1 MTTAAVPPSSE
12 SPPDPDAAPP
22 SGAAASLLA
31 ATKQILEMIAAG
43 ASLTDILTN
52 LCDAIDRQNPDMM
65 SMVSLMDPDG
75 QRLWPAA
82 APRVPAEF
90 VEAISPLS
98 IGENM
103 SSCGTAAFRKE
114 RVIIVDVATDPLRSG
129 LGEGRRREIPL
140 AHGLRATWSQPLL
153 SKDDEVL
160 GTFGMFHPTPRSPTE
175 QELRLIEDAAT
186 IAVIAIEGER
196 SQAALQRAF
205 HEIKTSE
212 QELRGIV
219 DAISQII
226 VVLGP
231 HGTGL
236 YANRP
241 LLEYT
246 GLTMEQLMTP
256 DVRGNPVMYHPE
268 DWARL
273 QDERRVGLSH
283 STPFELE
290 WRVRRKD
297 GEYRWFLV
305 RYHPLHDE
313 QGRIL
318 RWYASGTDIDHRKR
332 AEERLRNEN
341 LALREEIDRSSMF
354 EEIVG
359 SSPALKGV
367 LAQVARVATTDSTV
381 LILGETGTGKEL
393 VARAIHRRSGRS
405 ARAFIR
411 VNCAAIPPSLVTSEL
426 FGHEKGAFTG
436 AVQRRLGRFEA
447 ADGGTIFL
455 DEVGELPPDTQVAL
469 LRVLQEREIERVGS
483 SHPIHVDVRVL
494 AATNSDLEAAVES
507 GDFRQDLYYRL
518 NVIPI
523 RMPPLRDRAEDIP
536 VLVEYLVERYARS
549 AGKSI
554 RHISKQTMELLRAYD
569 WPGNVRELQNVIERA
584 VVLCVGDTFT
594 IEESWLKTG
603 PRQPSR
609 RTGVQVT
616 TLAEGEKALI
626 EAALAESHG
635 RVSGPGGAAAKLGIP
650 RQTLESKIR
659 ALQVDKLS
667 YHRR

>member
-1 MTTAAVPPSSE
+1 MRTSARLSRSKSRQDPEAEPRT
-12 SPPDPDAAPP
+12 SP
-22 SGAAASLLA
+22 ASLLA
-31 ATKQILEMIAAG
+31 ATKRILEMIAAG
-43 ASLTDILTN
+43 ASLTDILTS
-52 LCDAIDRQNPDMM
+52 LCTAIDDQNPDMM

-90 VEAISPLS
+90 VEAISPLL

-114 RVIIVDVATDPLRSG
+114 RVIISDVAGDPLRSG
-129 LGEGRRREIPL
+129 LGEGRRREMPL
-140 AHGLRATWSQPLL
+140 KHGLRATWSQPLL

-160 GTFGMFHPTPRSPTE
+160 GTFGMFHRTSRSPTDR
-175 QELRLIEDAAT
+175 ELQLIEDAAT

-196 SQAALQRAF
+196 AHTALKKAF
-205 HEIKTSE
+205 DEIKTSE

-231 HGTGL
+231 DGTGL
-236 YANRP
+236 YANRT
-241 LLEYT
+241 LLEYLGIT
-246 GLTMEQLMTP
+246 LEQLMTP
-256 DVRGNPVMYHPE
+256 DSKGNPVLYHPD

-273 QDERRVGLSH
+273 KDERSQGLARAM
-283 STPFELE
+283 PFELE
-290 WRVRRKD
+290 WRLRRKD
-297 GEYRWFLV
+297 GQYRWFLV
-305 RYHPLHDE
+305 RYHPLRDD
-313 QGRIL
+313 QGQII
-318 RWYASGTDIDHRKR
+318 RWYASGTDIDDRKR

-367 LAQVARVATTDSTV
+367 LAQVAMVATTDSTV

-405 ARAFIR
+405 NRAFIR
-411 VNCAAIPPSLVTSEL
+411 VNCAAIPPSLITSEL

-447 ADGGTIFL
+447 ADGGTIFM

-494 AATNSDLEAAVES
+494 AATNSDLDAAVES

-523 RMPPLRDRAEDIP
+523 LIPPLREREEDIP

-554 RHISKQTMELLRAYD
+554 RHIGKDTMALLQAYD

-584 VVLCVGDTFT
+584 VVLCVDDTFT

-603 PRQPSR
+603 PRHSSR
-609 RTGVQVT
+609 RTGIQVI
-616 TLAEGEKALI
+616 TLAEGEKTLI

-635 RVSGPGGAAAKLGIP
+635 RISGPSGAAAKLGIP
-650 RQTLESKIR
+650 RQTLESKIK
-659 ALQVDKLS
+659 ALQIDKLS
-667 YHRR
+667 YQRR

>member
-1 MTTAAVPPSSE
+1 MSTSAVPASSE
-12 SPPDPDAAPP
+12 SQPDPDAA
-22 SGAAASLLA
+22 SQAGASPSLLA

-43 ASLTDILTN
+43 ASLPDILTN

-90 VEAISPLS
+90 VEAISPLL

-114 RVIIVDVATDPLRSG
+114 RVIIADVAGDPLRSG
-129 LGEGRRREIPL
+129 LGEGRRREMPL
-140 AHGLRATWSQPLL
+140 KHGLRATWSQPLL
-153 SKDDEVL
+153 SKDGEVL

-175 QELRLIEDAAT
+175 RELRLIEDAAT

-196 SQAALQRAF
+196 AQAALRKAF
-205 HEIKTSE
+205 HEIETSE

-226 VVLGP
+226 GVLGAD
-231 HGTGL
+231 GSGL

-256 DVRGNPVMYHPE
+256 DARGNPVLYHPE

-273 QDERRVGLSH
+273 QDERRAGLSRAM
-283 STPFELE
+283 PFELE
-290 WRVRRKD
+290 WRVRRRD

-305 RYHPLHDE
+305 RYHPLRDE
-313 QGRIL
+313 EGRIL
-318 RWYASGTDIDHRKR
+318 RWYASGTDIDDRKR
-332 AEERLRNEN
+332 AEERVRNEN

-359 SSPALKGV
+359 SSSALKGV

-405 ARAFIR
+405 SRAFIR
-411 VNCAAIPPSLVTSEL
+411 VNCAAIPP
-426 FGHEKGAFTG
+426 
-436 AVQRRLGRFEA
+436 
-447 ADGGTIFL
+447 
-455 DEVGELPPDTQVAL
+455 
-469 LRVLQEREIERVGS
+469 
-483 SHPIHVDVRVL
+483 
-494 AATNSDLEAAVES
+494 
-507 GDFRQDLYYRL
+507 
-518 NVIPI
+518 
-523 RMPPLRDRAEDIP
+523 
-536 VLVEYLVERYARS
+536 
-549 AGKSI
+549 
-554 RHISKQTMELLRAYD
+554 
-569 WPGNVRELQNVIERA
+569 
-584 VVLCVGDTFT
+584 
-594 IEESWLKTG
+594 
-603 PRQPSR
+603 
-609 RTGVQVT
+609 
-616 TLAEGEKALI
+616 
-626 EAALAESHG
+626 
-635 RVSGPGGAAAKLGIP
+635 
-650 RQTLESKIR
+650 
-659 ALQVDKLS
+659 
-667 YHRR
+667 